1 MGIDINSLPPWAQ
14 KQIADKV
21 ARQMR
26 EKAENR
32 ASNGGEGK
40 SKYNNTPAER
50 SGESANIRFASQK
63 EARRYDEL
71 MLMLKAG
78 KIRDLKLQQ
87 DFTLQEAYTT
97 PQGERIR
104 AIRYK
109 ADFVYEKRI
118 IRQYQKD
125 GGYSFEEAEEW
136 EKVVEDTKGGKAT
149 QTPIYKMKKKMMQ
162 EKYGITIRE
171 V

>member
-1 MGIDINSLPPWAQ
+1 MGIDIRQLSPQFQ
-14 KQIADKV
+14 KQALEKWAAQQHTKPV
-21 ARQMR
+21 EPR
-26 EKAENR
+26 E
-32 ASNGGEGK
+32 SK
-40 SKYNNTPAER
+40 SKYHNTPAER
-50 SGESANIRFASQK
+50 SGESDNIRFSSQK

-78 KIRDLKLQQ
+78 EIRDLRLQQ

-109 ADFVYEKRI
+109 ADFAYEKRV
-118 IRQYQKD
+118 IRQYQLD
-125 GGYSFEEAEEW
+125 GGCVYERVEEW

-149 QTPIYKMKKKMMQ
+149 QTPTYKMKKKMMQ
-162 EKYGITIRE
+162 DKYGITINE

>member
-1 MGIDINSLPPWAQ
+1 MGIDINQLSPQVQRQIAQ
-14 KQIADKV
+14 KLAAQ
-21 ARQMR
+21 ARESTSEPR
-26 EKAENR
+26 K
-32 ASNGGEGK
+32 GK
-40 SKYNNTPAER
+40 SKYNNTPTER

-78 KIRDLKLQQ
+78 KIRDLRLQQ

-109 ADFVYEKRI
+109 ADFVYERLV
-118 IRQYQKD
+118 
-125 GGYSFEEAEEW
+125 GYYTDVAPKNIEKW
-136 EKVVEDTKGGKAT
+136 EKVIEDTKGGKAT

>member
-1 MGIDINSLPPWAQ
+1 MGIDINQLSPQAQRQIAQ
-14 KQIADKV
+14 KLAAQ
-21 ARQMR
+21 ARESPSEPR
-26 EKAENR
+26 K
-32 ASNGGEGK
+32 GK

-50 SGESANIRFASQK
+50 NGESANIRFASQK

-71 MLMLKAG
+71 MLMMKAG
-78 KIRDLKLQQ
+78 KIRDLRLQQ

-109 ADFVYEKRI
+109 ADFVYERLV
-118 IRQYQKD
+118 
-125 GGYSFEEAEEW
+125 GYYTDVAPKNIEKW
-136 EKVVEDTKGGKAT
+136 EKVIEDTKGGKAT
-149 QTPIYKMKKKMMQ
+149 QTPLYKMKKKMMQ
-162 EKYGITIRE
+162 DKYGITIRE

>member
-1 MGIDINSLPPWAQ
+1 MGTDINQLSPKAQRQIAQ
-14 KQIADKV
+14 KLAAQ
-21 ARQMR
+21 ARESPSEQR
-26 EKAENR
+26 K
-32 ASNGGEGK
+32 GK

-78 KIRDLKLQQ
+78 KIRDLRLQQ

-109 ADFVYEKRI
+109 ADFAYERLV
-118 IRQYQKD
+118 
-125 GGYSFEEAEEW
+125 GYYTDVAPNNIEKW

-162 EKYGITIRE
+162 DKYGITIRE